1 MKERI
6 KVAMSIGK
14 MEVSPPSNEELL
26 KELIE
31 LYAESIKRLAYTYV
45 KNWSAADDIT
55 QEVFIK
61 CYEKMED
68 FRGDSSYKTWLYKI
82 TRNKC
87 KDYLKSKW
95 YRSFYPTA
103 FMQERIGNNEFSIE
117 EHVINKLDDLELSQK
132 VLALP
137 TKYREIIILFYYEQ
151 LKMKEIEALTHLNVD
166 TIKTR
171 LRRGKKML
179 QKKLERSGGNE

>member
-1 MKERI
+1 
-6 KVAMSIGK
+6 MSLGK
-14 MEVSPPSNEELL
+14 MEVSPPSKEELL
-26 KELIE
+26 RELIE
-31 LYAESIKRLAYTYV
+31 LYSESIKRLAYTYV

-95 YRSFYPTA
+95 YRTFFPTD
-103 FMQERIGNNEFSIE
+103 FMLERIGNNEFSTE
-117 EHVINKLDDLELSQK
+117 DQVINKLEDMELSQK

-151 LKMKEIEALTHLNVD
+151 LKMKEIEALTHLNVE

-171 LRRGKKML
+171 LRRGKKIL
-179 QKKLERSGGNE
+179 QKKMERGEGNE

>member
-1 MKERI
+1 MEERI
-6 KVAMSIGK
+6 KVAMSLGK
-14 MEVSPPSNEELL
+14 MEVSPPSKEELL
-26 KELIE
+26 RELIE

-95 YRSFYPTA
+95 YRSFFPTD
-103 FMQERIGNNEFSIE
+103 FMPERLGNNEISTE
-117 EHVINKLDDLELSQK
+117 DQVINKLEDMELSQK

-151 LKMKEIEALTHLNVD
+151 LKMKEIEALTHLNVE

-171 LRRGKKML
+171 LRRGKKIL
-179 QKKLERSGGNE
+179 QKKMERGEGNE

>member
-1 MKERI
+1 
-6 KVAMSIGK
+6 MSLGK
-14 MEVSPPSNEELL
+14 MEVSPPSKEELL
-26 KELIE
+26 RELIE

-45 KNWSAADDIT
+45 KNWSAAEDIT

-61 CYEKMED
+61 CYENIEG

-95 YRSFYPTA
+95 YRSFFPTD
-103 FMQERIGNNEFSIE
+103 FMQERIGNNEFSTE
-117 EHVINKLDDLELSQK
+117 EQALNKLEDIELSQK

-171 LRRGKKML
+171 LRRGKKLL
-179 QKKLERSGGNE
+179 QKKMERGEGNE